1 MMNNDRGIIKWL
13 PFQSLVPN
21 KEIIK
26 SLKEEKNIIE
36 KPLLSKEQQMD
47 IENKLIEAFYEQIN
61 ITLDYYLNGHI
72 KTIKSK
78 IINIDYVYKKIT
90 FEHNLTLLFS
100 QIIKISL

>member
-1 MMNNDRGIIKWL
+1 MNNDRGIIKWL

-26 SLKEEKNIIE
+26 KIKEEKNIIE

-90 FEHNLTLLFS
+90 FEHNLILLFS